1 VLRSV
6 DRPARTWLTDDPGRV
21 IPVLNPYLHAA
32 LGEQHAA
39 MLRAESA
46 AARLARS
53 SARNRPVRL
62 RDGSAV
68 LINPVRKADAP
79 LLAEGFE
86 RLSAKSRLTRFLSP
100 KKQLSAR
107 ELRYFTDI
115 DHHDHEALG
124 AISVEDGR
132 GVGIAR
138 YVRDTDDPQAAE
150 IAVTIVDEW
159 QGRGLGT
166 LLLLQLTKRARQ
178 EGISRFN
185 ALVAD
190 GNEAV
195 MALLRRTSS
204 ELRPVRREPG
214 AMFYHVIPLGEET
227 AAADAEPAATACSP
241 AA

>member
-1 VLRSV
+1 
-6 DRPARTWLTDDPGRV
+6 
-21 IPVLNPYLHAA
+21 VLNPYLHAA

-39 MLRAESA
+39 MLRADSA
-46 AARLARS
+46 AARQARLARLARS
-53 SARNRPVRL
+53 RGRNRLVRL

-68 LINPVRKADAP
+68 LINPVRSADAP

-107 ELRYFTDI
+107 ELRYFTEI
-115 DHHDHEALG
+115 DHHNHEALG

-166 LLLLQLTKRARQ
+166 LLLTQLTKRARQ

-185 ALVAD
+185 ALIAD
-190 GNEAV
+190 GNEPV
-195 MALLRRTSS
+195 LALLRRTSS

>member
-1 VLRSV
+1 M
-6 DRPARTWLTDDPGRV
+6 
-21 IPVLNPYLHAA
+21 LNPYLNAA
-32 LGEQHAA
+32 LAEQRANE
-39 MLRAESA
+39 LRAGA
-46 AARLARS
+46 RQARLARS
-53 SARNRPVRL
+53 SGAMNRAVRL

-68 LINPVRKADAP
+68 VINPVRSADAP

-107 ELRYFTDI
+107 ELRYFTDV

-124 AISVEDGR
+124 AISIEDGR

-166 LLLLQLTKRARQ
+166 LLLTQLSKRARQ

-190 GNEAV
+190 GNEPV
-195 MALLRRTSS
+195 LKLLRRTSS
-204 ELRPVRREPG
+204 EMVPVRREVG
-214 AMFYHVIPLGEET
+214 AMLYHVTPLGEET
-227 AAADAEPAATACSP
+227 PVPNSSVPNSPMPHSPVQHSPVAHSP

>member
-1 VLRSV
+1 
-6 DRPARTWLTDDPGRV
+6 
-21 IPVLNPYLHAA
+21 VLNPYLYTA
-32 LGEQHAA
+32 LAEQHGAR
-39 MLRAESA
+39 LRADA
-46 AARLARS
+46 RQARLARS
-53 SARNRPVRL
+53 SFGWNRPVRL

-68 LINPVRKADAP
+68 VINPVRSADAP

-124 AISVEDGR
+124 AISIEDGR
-132 GVGIAR
+132 GVG
-138 YVRDTDDPQAAE
+138 
-150 IAVTIVDEW
+150 
-159 QGRGLGT
+159 T
-166 LLLLQLTKRARQ
+166 LLLTQLSKRARQ

-190 GNEAV
+190 GNEPV
-195 MALLRRTSS
+195 LALLRRTSS

-214 AMFYHVIPLGEET
+214 AMFYHVIPLGEENPV
-227 AAADAEPAATACSP
+227 ADAEPAATAHSP

>member
-1 VLRSV
+1 
-6 DRPARTWLTDDPGRV
+6 
-21 IPVLNPYLHAA
+21 VLNPYLYTA
-32 LGEQHAA
+32 LAEQHGAR
-39 MLRAESA
+39 LRADA
-46 AARLARS
+46 RQARLARS
-53 SARNRPVRL
+53 SSGWNRPVRL

-68 LINPVRKADAP
+68 VINPVRSADAP

-124 AISVEDGR
+124 AISIEDGR

-166 LLLLQLTKRARQ
+166 LLLTQLSKRARQ

-190 GNEAV
+190 GNEPV
-195 MALLRRTSS
+195 LALLRRTSS

-214 AMFYHVIPLGEET
+214 AMFYHVIPLGEENPV
-227 AAADAEPAATACSP
+227 ADAEPAATAHSP

>member
-1 VLRSV
+1 
-6 DRPARTWLTDDPGRV
+6 
-21 IPVLNPYLHAA
+21 VLNPYLHTA
-32 LGEQHAA
+32 LAEQHGAR
-39 MLRAESA
+39 LRADA
-46 AARLARS
+46 RQARLARRS
-53 SARNRPVRL
+53 SSGWNRPVRL

-68 LINPVRKADAP
+68 VINPVRSADAP

-124 AISVEDGR
+124 AISIEDGR

-166 LLLLQLTKRARQ
+166 LLLTQLSKRARQ

-190 GNEAV
+190 GNEPV
-195 MALLRRTSS
+195 LRLLRRTSS
-204 ELRPVRREPG
+204 ELVPVRRELG

-227 AAADAEPAATACSP
+227 AAADVEPAATANSP

>member
-1 VLRSV
+1 
-6 DRPARTWLTDDPGRV
+6 
-21 IPVLNPYLHAA
+21 VLNPYLHAA

-39 MLRAESA
+39 MLRANSA
-46 AARLARS
+46 AARQARLARS
-53 SARNRPVRL
+53 GSRNRPVRL

-68 LINPVRKADAP
+68 LINPVRSADAP

-115 DHHDHEALG
+115 DHRNHEALG

-166 LLLLQLTKRARQ
+166 LLLTQLTKRARQ
-178 EGISRFN
+178 EGICRFN

-190 GNEAV
+190 GNEPV
-195 MALLRRTSS
+195 LALLRRTSS

-227 AAADAEPAATACSP
+227 AAADAEPAAAACSP